1 LTAAKLTTNTNR
13 RELRHIDNASRE
25 TAPGGRSREN
35 AERVLPQDGTWY
47 KRILKPDPR
56 TGAWT
61 LQAESTHCKEDQRQA
76 AIDYVAR
83 RTAEL
88 DKSARLG
95 KTVDPGRITLNELFD
110 DLLASVAH
118 EPTRKNYEWVLTSRL
133 RPFFWRDARIRTDR
147 RTLPGFP

>member
-1 LTAAKLTTNTNR
+1 MDGCSLTAAKLTINTNR
-13 RELRHIDNASRE
+13 RDLKHNEAH
-25 TAPGGRSREN
+25 TKHMP
-35 AERVLPQDGTWY
+35 RVKRRPADGPAKMPKGFYLKSGTWY

-95 KTVDPGRITLNELFD
+95 KTVDPGRITVNELFD
-110 DLLASVAH
+110 DLLASVPH
-118 EPTRKNYEWVLTSRL
+118 EPTRRN
-133 RPFFWRDARIRTDR
+133 
-147 RTLPGFP
+147 